1 MEIVYKN
8 KKIHKVCEN
17 YNEAKKI
24 HGEQMAAKIHQ
35 RIDEIKAA
43 ESVEQIYYDINRIS
57 GGDNL
62 LIKMAVAYLKPTF
75 ESVLKDISNYDDPDR
90 EDCTDDLTLSITMSA
105 K

>member
-1 MEIVYKN
+1 MEIVYKI

-43 ESVEQIYYDINRIS
+43 ESVEQMIQFKI
-57 GGDNL
+57 GGCHLLRQDRKGQYAVILVQPYRLIFEQKDN
-62 LIKMAVAYLKPTF
+62 
-75 ESVLKDISNYDDPDR
+75 
-90 EDCTDDLTLSITMSA
+90 SIQIV
-105 K
+105 KVIEIVDYH

>member
-35 RIDEIKAA
+35 RIDEIC
-43 ESVEQIYYDINRIS
+43 RIC
-57 GGDNL
+57 
-62 LIKMAVAYLKPTF
+62 
-75 ESVLKDISNYDDPDR
+75 R
-90 EDCTDDLTLSITMSA
+90 TDDSI
-105 K
+105 